1 MLVGEYQKPRNEENV
16 MAHSHDKVPPRG
28 YRTIDG
34 IVSISR
40 ANYALLQMKCSFV
53 FWNKMHGTDSYAQIQ
68 VKRRQS
74 NVKGVA
80 LPFYFVKN

>member
-34 IVSISR
+34 IVSISW
-40 ANYALLQMKCSFV
+40 ANYALL
-53 FWNKMHGTDSYAQIQ
+53 
-68 VKRRQS
+68 
-74 NVKGVA
+74 
-80 LPFYFVKN
+80 